1 MQFFFIVDH
10 FKIIARV
17 LLLAMLWLGASSQNN
32 PRFLNYN
39 VRDGLSQNSVHC
51 VFQDR
56 DGLVWLGTQDGLN
69 SFDGKDFTVYRHDD
83 NDPASIS
90 DQFVVSIKEDR
101 AGYLWIGTRNGLN
114 RFNKNTGQFTRFYI
128 DAKEKHAFQ
137 ASYEHFFIQ
146 SDGRIAIPRSN
157 KLHLLNPSNNNI
169 ATISSPQ
176 NRSAAWHVNAD
187 YSTWL
192 LIPGSGLYHSPD
204 IRSSTCKKISDAPFR
219 EQQSVY
225 ILGSGNKEDP
235 VLYFPGAGNIYRFDT
250 RSNSWLAPVAIPLR
264 INQLTVTGNGRAYAA
279 SNAGIYEVS
288 DGKVTGFIKNDPG
301 NNNSLPPGNI
311 LCTFTDREKNLWIG
325 TAGNGL
331 AISNGSFNH
340 FVLLKT
346 ILQNDVITAVV
357 RLDNNLYFGSHSGLY
372 KIPVTGKN
380 TYGNI
385 ETIVSNKKI
394 TALTVD
400 SSRNFWFAA
409 DNEGLLVTTLQG
421 ALVKKFTTTNSP
433 LYGNRVHQLITDSKG
448 RILVSNDLSFQ
459 VIHSLNGPW
468 TTSRG
473 DTDSL
478 RISGGYVMN
487 TFEDREKN
495 IWVSNNRGLDVFTS
509 DLKPLHTFP
518 SNDDSASPI
527 KRTIVTSSTQD
538 KNGDTWISTIRNGVY
553 RYSKNSFT
561 HYTSS
566 SGLNSDVVYNVI
578 CDDRNR
584 IWATTS
590 TGLNIFD
597 PEQQSFTSASALD
610 GVPNTAFVLGAVI
623 KDAEGNILLGT
634 SDGLL
639 ICKAA
644 EVTLHKTRISGLIR
658 NVKVNGQYINLQNR
672 SLTIMSD
679 GKIIS
684 FEFVSS
690 PAFYSGDI
698 IYQYRLKGASD
709 TWTTLPRGVH
719 SVSYTGLPY
728 KDLQLEVRAATSVNG
743 LLNAPIDRLTINSKA
758 PFWKTGW
765 FLLLAGFITVL
776 FISLLVM
783 EYNRRRYRRQL
794 RQIQMEKELQGERE
808 RIGRDLHDNIGA
820 YTSAL
825 IAGLNQLKAT
835 DEDQLKHVDD
845 LKDYAVNIMGFLRE
859 TIWML
864 NSQTLTIT
872 AFADRFKNYALRIS
886 RNYPAVELKISESIQ
901 QDKSLAPAVMLNLFR
916 ILQEGLQNAYKHAG
930 ASVIS
935 INIGSAAQVRF
946 ELSDNGTG
954 FNEVQKTGH
963 YGLMNMRQR
972 AAEAG
977 FSLHIESN
985 GGRGTTLLIT
995 ENTAYA
1001 AVDNKT
1007 GTSKL

>member
-1 MQFFFIVDH
+1 
-10 FKIIARV
+10 
-17 LLLAMLWLGASSQNN
+17 MLWLGAQSQNN

-114 RFNKNTGQFTRFYI
+114 RFNKNTGQFTRYYL
-128 DAKEKHAFQ
+128 DEKEKHIFQ
-137 ASYEHFFIQ
+137 AGYEYFFIQ
-146 SDGRIAIPRSN
+146 PDGRIAIPRAT
-157 KLHLLNPSNNNI
+157 KLYILDPSNGKVTSIN
-169 ATISSPQ
+169 SPQ
-176 NRSAAWHVNAD
+176 NSNTSWQVNGD
-187 YSTWL
+187 YSTWAL
-192 LIPGSGLYHSPD
+192 LPGSGLYHSPD
-204 IRSSTCKKISDAPFR
+204 IRNTACKKISDAPFHA
-219 EQQSVY
+219 QQGAL
-225 ILGSGNKEDP
+225 ILQPENKADP
-235 VLYFPGAGNIYRFDT
+235 LLYFPGAGYIHRFDT
-250 RSNSWLAPVAIPLR
+250 RSNTWVAPVVIPLR
-264 INQLTVTGNGRAYAA
+264 INQLTVTGSGPAYAA
-279 SNAGIYEVS
+279 TNAGIYEIS
-288 DGKVTGFIKNDPG
+288 DGRVTGFIKNDPG

-311 LCTFTDREKNLWIG
+311 LCTYIDREKNLWIG

-331 AISNGSFNH
+331 AVSNGSFNN
-340 FVLLKT
+340 FILIKT
-346 ILQNDVITAVV
+346 VLQNDVITAVV
-357 RLDNNLYFGSHSGLY
+357 RLDNTLFLASHSGLY
-372 KIPVTGKN
+372 RIPITGSN
-380 TYGNI
+380 RYGAI
-385 ETIVSNKKI
+385 ETILSNKKI

-400 SSRNFWFAA
+400 SSRHLWFAS
-409 DNEGLLVTTLQG
+409 DNEGILVTNLQG
-421 ALVKKFTTTNSP
+421 AVLKKFTTTNSP
-433 LYGNRVHQLITDSKG
+433 LYGNRVHQLITDSRG
-448 RILVSNDLSFQ
+448 RILVSSDLSFQ
-459 VIHSLNGPW
+459 VIHSINGPW
-468 TTSRG
+468 TSARSHT
-473 DTDSL
+473 DTL
-478 RISGGYVMN
+478 PINGGYVMN
-487 TFEDREKN
+487 AFEDREKN
-495 IWVSNNRGLDVFTS
+495 IWVSNNRGLDVFNS
-509 DLKPLHTFP
+509 SLQPLRNFP

-538 KNGDTWISTIRNGVY
+538 KNGDIWISTIRNGVY
-553 RYSKNSFT
+553 RYSNNGFT
-561 HYTSS
+561 HFTSS

-597 PEQQSFTSASALD
+597 PGQHSFTSATALD
-610 GVPNTAFVLGAVI
+610 GVPNTAFVLGAVF

-639 ICKAA
+639 ICKAGD
-644 EVTLHKTRISGLIR
+644 VMLHKTRISALIR
-658 NVKVNGQYINLQNR
+658 NVKVNGQYVNLQNR
-672 SLTIMSD
+672 SFPIMSD

-684 FEFVSS
+684 FEFASA

-709 TWTTLPRGVH
+709 TWITLPRGVH

-728 KDLQLEVRAATSVNG
+728 KKLQLEVRAATSVNG
-743 LLNAPIDRLTINSKA
+743 LLNAPIDQLAINSKA

-765 FLLLAGFITVL
+765 FLLLSAFISVL

-794 RQIQMEKELQGERE
+794 RQMQMEKELQGERE

-835 DEDQLKHVDD
+835 DEEQLKHVDD

-864 NSQTLTIT
+864 NSQTLIIT

-886 RNYPAVELKISESIQ
+886 RNYPAVELKIAESIQ

-935 INIGSAAQVRF
+935 INIGSDAQVRF

-954 FNEVQKTGH
+954 FDEVQKTGH

-977 FSLHIESN
+977 FTLHIESS
-985 GGRGTTLLIT
+985 GGKGTTLLIT

-1001 AVDNKT
+1001 AGDNKAGST
-1007 GTSKL
+1007 KL